1 MNRFLLVAACAV
13 LMTAARAQDDVKL
26 SSGHSEHIKAD
37 WPVKGAALTDPTIA
51 DVQVLEPRL
60 VLVSGKAAGVTDL
73 LLWGENGETRTLRV
87 EVTQDLST
95 VESDLANLVPGAQ
108 LSIESHGGTTI
119 VSGRLLRAEQVQ
131 SLHTYFD
138 ARKLPWVDA
147 TSVAGPQQVSVQVR
161 LAEVSRTGLRQLGM
175 NVLKGGSSFFGGLTT
190 GSSNGGP
197 IQPISIG
204 AGLGATALGD
214 VPFTFTA
221 PVVVSPGVSLF
232 AGFPKADLEY
242 FLQALSENEYLRI
255 LAEPNLVALSGE
267 EARFLAG
274 GEFPI
279 PVVQGGGTSGGTSVT
294 IEYKQFGVSLRFK
307 PMVLGDGTIRLR
319 VFSEVS
325 DLSDQGAVEIQGF
338 QVPAIVTRNAETTIE
353 VKSGQTFALA
363 GLLSHRVNGRV
374 SQIPGLG
381 DLPILGTLFRST
393 RYTSGETELLLLAT
407 TSLVEPLSTNE
418 LPPLPGENQV
428 EPNDWELFFDGKME
442 TDRIAPPKDSGSD
455 WMRAQGLADL
465 AGPGG
470 WTRHG
475 QAAAES
481 RARPEEL
488 ALAGSGN
495 FIGPPAPGG
504 ATTEAGTP

>member
-1 MNRFLLVAACAV
+1 MKRFLVLAAFAT
-13 LMTAARAQDDVKL
+13 LLTAA
-26 SSGHSEHIKAD
+26 SGQEVLTLRSGRSENLKAD
-37 WPVKGAALTDPTIA
+37 WPVKGAALTDPAIA
-51 DVQVLEPRL
+51 DVQVLELRL

-73 LLWGENGETRTLRV
+73 LLWGQGGETRTMRV
-87 EVTQDLST
+87 EVLQDLST
-95 VESDLANLVPGAQ
+95 VESDLASLLPGAQ
-108 LSIESHGGTTI
+108 VRLESHGGTTV

-131 SLHTYFD
+131 ALHTYFD
-138 ARKLPWVDA
+138 GRELPWVDA
-147 TSVAGPQQVSVQVR
+147 TTVAGPQQVSVQVR
-161 LAEVSRTGLRQLGM
+161 LAEVSRTGLRQLGL
-175 NVLKGGSSFFGGLTT
+175 NVLKSGSSFFGGLTT

-204 AGLGATALGD
+204 AGLGATALGNT
-214 VPFTFTA
+214 PFTFTA
-221 PVVVSPGVSLF
+221 PTIVSPGVSLF

-307 PMVLGDGTIRLR
+307 PLVLGDGTIRVR

-338 QVPAIVTRNAETTIE
+338 QVPAIVTRNAETTVE
-353 VKSGQTFALA
+353 MKSGQTFALA
-363 GLLSHRVNGRV
+363 GLLSRRSNGRT

-381 DLPILGTLFRST
+381 DLPVLGTLFRST
-393 RYTSGETELLLLAT
+393 RYSSGETEMLLLAT
-407 TSLVEPLSTNE
+407 ASLVEPLSMNE
-418 LPPLPGENQV
+418 VPMLPGEDKTD
-428 EPNDWELFFDGKME
+428 PGDWALFFNGE
-442 TDRIAPPKDSGSD
+442 LESDRIAPPKDSGAD
-455 WMRAQGLADL
+455 WMRATGLSGIVGA
-465 AGPGG
+465 GG

-475 QAAAES
+475 QAAAAS
-481 RARPEEL
+481 RAQPTEVARAEQPG
-488 ALAGSGN
+488 A
-495 FIGPPAPGG
+495 PASE
-504 ATTEAGTP
+504 EAGTP